1 MAIEDA
7 THDTGENPSGPFVML
22 VNADGTP
29 FTGYAED
36 GGGIGGHLLGQ
47 VCHNHVLTE
56 VYADFDG
63 EGHLAVIHTH
73 DVGSC

>member
-1 MAIEDA
+1 M
-7 THDTGENPSGPFVML
+7 TN
-22 VNADGTP
+22 
-29 FTGYAED
+29 YAEN

-63 EGHLAVIHTH
+63 EGHLADMHTH